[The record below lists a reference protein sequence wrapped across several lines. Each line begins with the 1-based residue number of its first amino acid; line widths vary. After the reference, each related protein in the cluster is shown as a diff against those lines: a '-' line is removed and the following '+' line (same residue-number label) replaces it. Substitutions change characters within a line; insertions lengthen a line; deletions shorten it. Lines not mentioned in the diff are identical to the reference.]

1 MSKKKPYVYKQL
13 QSKQYL
19 FISEGR
25 KRIAK
30 IVEFAELGNNTV
42 NLCFGDLLPDGS
54 IDDTV
59 NSNNGDIVKVL
70 ATVIDIVRTFCS
82 QHPTIQIYIEGSTE
96 LRTMMYERIL
106 KTYYSDISK
115 EFAIVGV
122 IRDGKRVRG
131 ISFHPL
137 IGQKY
142 CGFLVK
148 RKA

>member
-1 MSKKKPYVYKQL
+1 MKKPYVYKQL

-30 IVEFAELGNNTV
+30 VVDFVQLADSTF
-42 NLCFGDLLPDGS
+42 NLCFGDLLPDGT

-70 ATVIDIVRTFCS
+70 ATVVDILRAFCL
-82 QHPTIQIYIEGSTE
+82 QHHAVQIYFEGSTE
-96 LRTMMYERIL
+96 LRTILYARIL
-106 KTYYSDISK
+106 KTYYTDIAM
-115 EFAIVGV
+115 EFAIAGLTEEGEV
-122 IRDGKRVRG
+122 ITYD
-131 ISFHPL
+131 PL
-137 IGQKY
+137 IDRKY
-142 CGFLVK
+142 FGFLVK